1 MIYYIVTRG
10 NLAVWAAAWSS
21 AIDPDPYQVYH
32 KDSKATSVNN
42 WNYPEILKPSNTQFS
57 RERGIIEQLSLK
69 IDEGRSYLEQ
79 EDRIPVYAEC
89 LDLIMQLAVELP
101 TYQRRQLC
109 VYNLEVL
116 DASTINQSASAYDG
130 PISDIWKLN
139 YVK

>member
-1 MIYYIVTRG
+1 
-10 NLAVWAAAWSS
+10 
-21 AIDPDPYQVYH
+21 
-32 KDSKATSVNN
+32 
-42 WNYPEILKPSNTQFS
+42 
-57 RERGIIEQLSLK
+57 
-69 IDEGRSYLEQ
+69 
-79 EDRIPVYAEC
+79 
-89 LDLIMQLAVELP
+89 MQLAVELP